1 MRKIDLLEVEEER
14 EGGGDRGDH
23 YRPSYGRTAAM
34 TRALHRKEEGSVLY
48 VTVK

>member
-23 YRPSYGRTAAM
+23 YRPSYGRTAAAM
-34 TRALHRKEEGSVLY
+34 TRALRRKEACCS
-48 VTVK
+48 